1 MSRFG
6 RVGLYDMDEH
16 NYFYH
21 IDYKVTK
28 CKISLCSWFLTW
40 IFFFQFC
47 DIKIGNFFQK
57 YKKWSNFTLDKR
69 FQKKPSFFVGIL
81 KILVRKRNGL
91 KPFFLFF

>member
-1 MSRFG
+1 MKNKLPSFMDRCRWVGERNEVVRLG

-40 IFFFQFC
+40 IFF
-47 DIKIGNFFQK
+47 
-57 YKKWSNFTLDKR
+57 S
-69 FQKKPSFFVGIL
+69 IL
-81 KILVRKRNGL
+81 
-91 KPFFLFF
+91 